1 MRTLLPVAV
10 RLGVTV
16 MTGTDVAGTVADEV
30 SLLAQF
36 GLPPVEALR
45 AATTAARAF
54 LGAPTLE
61 AGARGDVV
69 TDDADPRGV
78 GTLPNGVST
87 TVGDVRQAAKTT
99 GLRLPLTPRR
109 AWSPRWAWS
118 P

>member
-69 TDDADPRGV
+69 TYDADPRDDPTV
-78 GTLPNGVST
+78 LAHPRAIVLNGQR
-87 TVGDVRQAAKTT
+87 VR
-99 GLRLPLTPRR
+99 
-109 AWSPRWAWS
+109 
-118 P
+118 